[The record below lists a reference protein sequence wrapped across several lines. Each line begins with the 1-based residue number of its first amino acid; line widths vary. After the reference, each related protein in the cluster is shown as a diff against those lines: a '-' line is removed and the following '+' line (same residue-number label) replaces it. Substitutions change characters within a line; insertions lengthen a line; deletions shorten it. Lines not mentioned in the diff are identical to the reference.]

1 MLEILL
7 PSSQDQDDSIGDLG
21 GIKNK

>member
-1 MLEILL
+1 MLETLL